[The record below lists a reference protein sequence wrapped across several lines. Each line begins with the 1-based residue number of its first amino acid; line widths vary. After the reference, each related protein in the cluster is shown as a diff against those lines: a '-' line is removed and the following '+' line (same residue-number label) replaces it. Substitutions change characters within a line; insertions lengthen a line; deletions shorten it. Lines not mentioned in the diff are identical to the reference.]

1 MRTAQ
6 EAENDGDNRRVAPLP
21 ADADAGAPPVQFGFL
36 NASLTCWLMLL

>member
-21 ADADAGAPPVQFGFL
+21 ADAGAPPVQFGFL